1 MAHLGL
7 GYAVNQ
13 SHDQRDKRRQEP
25 QAPPQGAGLAFDHLM
40 AAEPAVPVERT
51 RDAAA
56 PAALMELEA
65 AVGAARLLGMVH
77 YHGRLVAARAEAW
90 RYKG

>member
-1 MAHLGL
+1 
-7 GYAVNQ
+7 
-13 SHDQRDKRRQEP
+13 
-25 QAPPQGAGLAFDHLM
+25 M

-51 RDAAA
+51 RDTAA

>member
-1 MAHLGL
+1 MIAGVAELPR
-7 GYAVNQ
+7 N
-13 SHDQRDKRRQEP
+13 DQ
-25 QAPPQGAGLAFDHLM
+25 LAEQFELLAD
-40 AAEPAVPVERT
+40 
-51 RDAAA
+51 
-56 PAALMELEA
+56 LMELEA